1 MGFYDEVKINKNVL
15 MTKEEYQ
22 EILEISKICR
32 EWDSPREE
40 FAFSIY
46 KAMVYVVIEDYDF
59 ETIED
64 EEHYK
69 TRLTIEK
76 IERDE

>member
-1 MGFYDEVKINKNVL
+1 MRFYDEVKINKNVL

-22 EILEISKICR
+22 EILETSKICR

-64 EEHYK
+64 EE
-69 TRLTIEK
+69 
-76 IERDE
+76 

>member
-1 MGFYDEVKINKNVL
+1 MRFYDEIKINKNVL

-22 EILEISKICR
+22 EILETSKVCR

-40 FAFSIY
+40 FTFSIY

-59 ETIED
+59 KTIED

-76 IERDE
+76 IERYE

>member
-1 MGFYDEVKINKNVL
+1 MRFYDEVKINKNVL

-22 EILEISKICR
+22 EILETSKICR

-59 ETIED
+59 ETIEV

-69 TRLTIEK
+69 TRLTIEQ

>member
-1 MGFYDEVKINKNVL
+1 MRFYDEIKINKNVL

-22 EILEISKICR
+22 EILETSKVCR

-40 FAFSIY
+40 FVFSIY

-59 ETIED
+59 KTIED

-76 IERDE
+76 IERYE